1 MKYID
6 RGDDENKKSAEKH
19 FDDLRH
25 INEQLRAEFEQ
36 FKTDFSSLHQRVTVT
51 EKKIVEL
58 FALIGKRQGPAVA
71 GKDYDDEIKRLNDLF
86 TVMQGDLNNLK
97 IEM

>member
-36 FKTDFSSLHQRVTVT
+36 FKNDFDNLQKRVTVT

-58 FALIGKRQGPAVA
+58 FALIGKR
-71 GKDYDDEIKRLNDLF
+71 
-86 TVMQGDLNNLK
+86 
-97 IEM
+97 